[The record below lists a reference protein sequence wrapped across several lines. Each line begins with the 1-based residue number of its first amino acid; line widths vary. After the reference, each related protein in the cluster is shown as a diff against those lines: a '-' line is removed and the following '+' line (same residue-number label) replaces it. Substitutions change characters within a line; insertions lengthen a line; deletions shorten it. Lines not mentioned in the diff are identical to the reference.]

1 MYQFINAII
10 FNSRLLLTFGSALL
24 TIDLTV
30 ASDVFQETLAQS
42 PNNSANIEVGNI
54 NISNIENGTYVIDE
68 PVNVSI
74 VQNSLALTDKA

>member
-30 ASDVFQETLAQS
+30 ASEVFQETLAQS